1 MKNKTVLE
9 KAIYNSFWPIYIP
22 NFFYFHNIEKANKIT
37 EEGRKAL
44 REMMKQNINYGI

>member
-9 KAIYNSFWPIYIP
+9 KAIYNSFCPIYIP
-22 NFFYFHNIEKANKIT
+22 NFIPFNNIEKANKVT

-44 REMMKQNINYGI
+44 REMMKKNVNLL